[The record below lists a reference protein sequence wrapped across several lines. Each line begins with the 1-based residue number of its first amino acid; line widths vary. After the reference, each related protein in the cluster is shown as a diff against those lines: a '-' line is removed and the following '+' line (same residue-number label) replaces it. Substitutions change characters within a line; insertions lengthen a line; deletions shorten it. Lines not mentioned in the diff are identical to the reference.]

1 MDENGVYEIFDWG
14 QPHRSICLLTDWD
27 PIKFGC
33 LKTHTLI
40 VVLGKP
46 WEKVKKEG
54 AKVEFPPKG
63 HPTLQ
68 EYQWCIRDNQNTL
81 K

>member
-1 MDENGVYEIFDWG
+1 M
-14 QPHRSICLLTDWD
+14 
-27 PIKFGC
+27 
-33 LKTHTLI
+33 HTLI

-54 AKVEFPPKG
+54 AKVEFPQKG

-68 EYQWCIRDNQNTL
+68 EDQWCIRDNQNTL